1 MTIRVLIVD
10 DSRFICNR
18 IQEILEEEPDF
29 KVVGIASNGKE
40 AILMAAQ
47 LEPDVITMDVEMPIM
62 DGISAVKKIMG
73 ECPTAILMFSAATHA
88 GARATLD
95 ALNAGAIDFLPK
107 QLDEID
113 GNREMAKRLL
123 RRRVRIVALQAKRL
137 RLKSNINGLAT
148 KSLEIPAVA
157 KPAGPAT
164 NKGQKKISLVES
176 QSRIKRIDLLVI
188 VASTGGPVA
197 IQKVLTQL
205 PSSCLF
211 PVLIVQHMPHNFTK
225 SFADRLNQLCK
236 VSIREA
242 TNGDELK
249 SGEALLAPGGKQ
261 MEINGMGGKK
271 TVEIREKQQGEIY
284 SPCADITLSSI
295 SKAFSAN
302 VLTVILTGMGA
313 DGKKG
318 AIQLKQKGFSIWA
331 QDEASCTIYGM
342 PKAVVD
348 ANLADRIYS
357 LDEIANEF
365 KKIG

>member
-10 DSRFICNR
+10 DSRFIRKR
-18 IQEILEEEPDF
+18 IQEILEQEPDF
-29 KVVGIASNGKE
+29 KVVGVAADGKE

-47 LEPDVITMDVEMPIM
+47 LEPDVITMDVEMPVM
-62 DGISAVKKIMG
+62 DGISAVKKIMQ

-88 GARATLD
+88 GARATLE
-95 ALNAGAIDFLPK
+95 ALDAGAIDFLPK

-113 GNREMAKRLL
+113 GDREMAKRLL
-123 RRRVRIVALQAKRL
+123 RRRVRVVALQAKRV
-137 RLKSNINGLAT
+137 RSKSNRQGSAT
-148 KSLEIPAVA
+148 KVLEIPAGVKTSA
-157 KPAGPAT
+157 AAT
-164 NKGQKKISLVES
+164 NRGRKQASSVMS
-176 QSRIKRIDLLVI
+176 QTWNKRIELLVI

-211 PVLIVQHMPHNFTK
+211 PILIVQHMPNNFTK

-236 VSIREA
+236 VTVKEA
-242 TNGDELK
+242 TNGDLLK
-249 SGEALLAPGGKQ
+249 PGKALLAPGGMQ
-261 MEINGMGGKK
+261 MEIRGKGGSK
-271 TVEIREKQQGEIY
+271 TVEIREKQLGEIY

-295 SKAFSAN
+295 AKAFSAN
-302 VLTVILTGMGA
+302 VLTVVLTGMGA
-313 DGKKG
+313 DGKEGVIK
-318 AIQLKQKGFSIWA
+318 LKQKGFSIWA

-342 PKAVVD
+342 PKAIVD